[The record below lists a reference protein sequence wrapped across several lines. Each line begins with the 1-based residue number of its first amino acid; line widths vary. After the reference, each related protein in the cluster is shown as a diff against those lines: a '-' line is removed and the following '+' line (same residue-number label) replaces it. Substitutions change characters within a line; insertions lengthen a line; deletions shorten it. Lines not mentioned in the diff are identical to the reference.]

1 MTSVFKDCCR
11 LLSCLLVFS
20 GLVSAW
26 ACLCVIGGPAG
37 AVMGMTASLSQRT
50 PGDTHLLY
58 PLSFHTVF
66 TEEWERQVLQPVWGV
81 WKQKTTADRE
91 AVPFGRV
98 HAEVWDD
105 MNMLIFPSY
114 TCLCGIIG
122 AAVTLTS
129 VGADG
134 GKHIIK
140 TLLAPC
146 LRSVIW
152 SQWPLYRILSSCIKL

>member
-1 MTSVFKDCCR
+1 M
-11 LLSCLLVFS
+11 
-20 GLVSAW
+20 
-26 ACLCVIGGPAG
+26 
-37 AVMGMTASLSQRT
+37 
-50 PGDTHLLY
+50 
-58 PLSFHTVF
+58 
-66 TEEWERQVLQPVWGV
+66 
-81 WKQKTTADRE
+81 
-91 AVPFGRV
+91 PFGRV

-134 GKHIIK
+134 SKHIIK

-146 LRSVIW
+146 LQSVI
-152 SQWPLYRILSSCIKL
+152 